1 MSAARQMGFQ
11 DINECPQL
19 CKLANNYLKRTKN
32 CMDDIDDFFAN
43 ILDSESLYVK
53 FIEELDK
60 CILGYFAFHWDHATA
75 LISQVFIVPCDNW
88 FSDFFF
94 LAIYMELSFTFIY
107 SKYYW
112 YPKFTLEKKLILPC
126 GWLFQ
131 KNIIT
136 YGLLLTF
143 VLLI

>member
-88 FSDFFF
+88 FSDFF
-94 LAIYMELSFTFIY
+94 SWPFT
-107 SKYYW
+107 W
-112 YPKFTLEKKLILPC
+112 
-126 GWLFQ
+126 
-131 KNIIT
+131 N
-136 YGLLLTF
+136 
-143 VLLI
+143 